1 MANTIE
7 LATKFL
13 PYTDEQ
19 FSTES
24 KKSLLTNQD
33 FSWSGAHSVK
43 VYKITTSQMNDYGR
57 SGPAEGNW
65 SRCCHFW
72 M

>member
-19 FSTES
+19 FATES
-24 KKSLLTNQD
+24 KKALLTNQD
-33 FSWSGAHSVK
+33 FSWSGAHAVK
-43 VYKITTSQMNDYGR
+43 VYKISTSQMND
-57 SGPAEGNW
+57 
-65 SRCCHFW
+65 
-72 M
+72 